1 MNLMIAM
8 LRGFVQGAR
17 ETPAGFFSPI
27 TGLWRIMS
35 TQTDR
40 AIRRHRRKALR

>member
-1 MNLMIAM
+1 MNLMQEM
-8 LRGFVQGAR
+8 LRAFVQGAR

-27 TGLWRIMS
+27 VGMWRIMS

-40 AIRRHRRKALR
+40 AIARRQR